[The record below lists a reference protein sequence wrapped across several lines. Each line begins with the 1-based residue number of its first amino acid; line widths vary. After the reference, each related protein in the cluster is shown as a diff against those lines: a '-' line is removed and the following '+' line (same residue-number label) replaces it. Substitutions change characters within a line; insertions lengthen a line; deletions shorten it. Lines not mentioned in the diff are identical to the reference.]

1 MNLHQYDIGHIK
13 AALTLAG
20 RGQISKQARQEIAI
34 AKKLIAR
41 AEGAE
46 RAKHMA
52 AYADAI
58 GTKPSQ
64 RLMDSIAAECARY
77 GSN

>member
-13 AALTLAG
+13 AALTLAE
-20 RGQISKQARQEIAI
+20 RGQISRQARQEIAI

-41 AEGAE
+41 AEKAE
-46 RAKHMA
+46 RAKHIG
-52 AYADAI
+52 AYAEAI

-64 RLMDSIAAECARY
+64 GLMDSIAEECRIH